1 MAGAP
6 KSGRSGR
13 RGRIEPFNE
22 VGELLDHAGVIVVG
36 MLADEVDH
44 LAIAVGR
51 LSAVAARLVHH
62 SEAVPAVVHVGEA
75 DQQVACG
82 RLGLVELG
90 RADELHHGIGGGIK
104 LVLIGVFLLG
114 HPEARGDLCLQLANL
129 QAMRR
134 GALMLMRNGGLIA
147 PRLGFD
153 KAVAL
158 GRLVLGETALLVLVA
173 TAAVAGIIASGLGH
187 GGRRRRGGEDA
198 SLYRDLL
205 ADATFHQLLLAC
217 DADLADAARAERCG
231 LCGGAL
237 HSACYPRKPRGR
249 PCRLGPEHDRRF
261 SFCCAVDGCRS
272 RATPP
277 SLRFLGRKV
286 YLAAIVVLV
295 AIMRHGVTTSRMER
309 LSQAVG
315 VDRRTV
321 ERWREWWRKGFTAT
335 PFWQVAR
342 ATFVPPIDHKRLP
355 ASLLERFTGD
365 AADRLVALLR
375 FIGPVTG
382 GRAHAR

>member
-1 MAGAP
+1 
-6 KSGRSGR
+6 
-13 RGRIEPFNE
+13 
-22 VGELLDHAGVIVVG
+22 
-36 MLADEVDH
+36 
-44 LAIAVGR
+44 
-51 LSAVAARLVHH
+51 
-62 SEAVPAVVHVGEA
+62 
-75 DQQVACG
+75 
-82 RLGLVELG
+82 
-90 RADELHHGIGGGIK
+90 
-104 LVLIGVFLLG
+104 
-114 HPEARGDLCLQLANL
+114 
-129 QAMRR
+129 
-134 GALMLMRNGGLIA
+134 
-147 PRLGFD
+147 
-153 KAVAL
+153 
-158 GRLVLGETALLVLVA
+158 
-173 TAAVAGIIASGLGH
+173 
-187 GGRRRRGGEDA
+187 
-198 SLYRDLL
+198 
-205 ADATFHQLLLAC
+205 LLAC

-321 ERWREWWRKGFTAT
+321 ERWRAWWRKGFTAT

-342 ATFVPPIDHKRLP
+342 ATFMPPIDHERLP